1 MNTKL
6 QELVAEVGAKVAKG
20 VSKDDVCRHIFESK
34 LVEFSAIAKF
44 LKDNEFVFP
53 KEIGGWRQTVIDGF
67 QNNPAMEKDEFEAL
81 LKSTKLKSTRIDEYV
96 RYFYDMFSDLVN
108 LHIPLEEEV
117 EAE

>member
-1 MNTKL
+1 MKMTL
-6 QELVAEVGAKVAKG
+6 PTLVLSVADMIRNGK
-20 VSKDDVCRHIFESK
+20 SKDDVCRHVFESK